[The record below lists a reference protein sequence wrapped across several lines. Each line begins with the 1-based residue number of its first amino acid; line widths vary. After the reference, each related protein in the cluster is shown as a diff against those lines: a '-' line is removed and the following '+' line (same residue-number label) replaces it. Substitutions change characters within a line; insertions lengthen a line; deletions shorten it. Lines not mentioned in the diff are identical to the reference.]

1 MKFSHELRKEADSIF
16 NAIFEHPFV
25 QGIGNGDLK
34 AEQLIHYVKQDFEY
48 LNSFIQIYGT
58 AISKCDNREDM
69 EMFNEQISFI
79 LKSEVHPHNNFCEVA
94 GVAYEELQGFP
105 LSPSAHHYIRHM
117 LTVAQHGSIAD
128 IIAVLLPCP
137 WTYLEI
143 GKKLMQ
149 EVKPDPSHPFYDW
162 IHFYGARKDSMDTI
176 TARFCD
182 RLDDLTE
189 HASDQQKEKLKEYFL
204 LSCQLEYKFWEMA
217 YTIEDWPVKM
227 EVLNV

>member
-1 MKFSHELRKEADSIF
+1 MKFSQQLRKEADSIF
-16 NAIFEHPFV
+16 HAIFEHPFV
-25 QGIGNGDLK
+25 QGIAKGDLK

-79 LKSEVHPHNNFCEVA
+79 LKSEIHPHNNFCQVA
-94 GVAYEELQGFP
+94 GVSYEDLQGFP
-105 LSPSAHHYIRHM
+105 LSPSSHHYIRHM

-143 GKKLMQ
+143 GKKLLK
-149 EVKPDPSHPFYDW
+149 EVNPEPSHPFYDW
-162 IHFYGARKDSMDTI
+162 IHFYGGRDSMDTL
-176 TARFCD
+176 TDKFCA
-182 RLDDLTE
+182 RLDELVE
-189 HASDQQKEKLKEYFL
+189 HASEEEKEKMKEYYL
-204 LSCQLEYKFWEMA
+204 LSCQLEYKFWDMA
-217 YTIEDWPVKM
+217 YTLEDWPVKM
-227 EVLNV
+227 GVANV